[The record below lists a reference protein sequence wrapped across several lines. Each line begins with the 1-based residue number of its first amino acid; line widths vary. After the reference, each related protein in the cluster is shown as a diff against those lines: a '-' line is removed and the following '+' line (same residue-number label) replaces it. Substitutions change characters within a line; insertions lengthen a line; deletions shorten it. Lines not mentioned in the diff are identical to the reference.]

1 MATLHWRG
9 STLLGPVPPAMVT
22 VKDPAK
28 KSGGNIITVAWT
40 GIINTHP
47 PKAYISVRPQ
57 RYSYRLLCDTRE
69 CIIHLTT
76 RPLVQAADFCGMHT
90 GAKMDKFMRCG
101 LTPVPAETVDV
112 PRIAQ
117 CPLALEC
124 RITDIHPLGSHD
136 MMLCDI
142 VTVDVDEA
150 LLDKKG
156 KLHLERAGICGFLHG
171 TYYALGERVASFGDS
186 VRKPNRTK
194 KQTQSFCHIDKKI
207 SDKNKKK
214 PS

>member
-22 VKDPAK
+22 VKDPAQ

-76 RPLVQAADFCGMHT
+76 RALVQAADFAACT
-90 GAKMDKFMRCG
+90 QAPKWTNLCA
-101 LTPVPAETVDV
+101 VIS
-112 PRIAQ
+112 PRYLPKRLMYHASRSARSRWNAASRTFIR
-117 CPLALEC
+117 LAAM
-124 RITDIHPLGSHD
+124 I
-136 MMLCDI
+136 
-142 VTVDVDEA
+142 
-150 LLDKKG
+150 
-156 KLHLERAGICGFLHG
+156 
-171 TYYALGERVASFGDS
+171 
-186 VRKPNRTK
+186 
-194 KQTQSFCHIDKKI
+194 
-207 SDKNKKK
+207 
-214 PS
+214 

>member
-76 RPLVQAADFCGMHT
+76 RLGT
-90 GAKMDKFMRCG
+90 G
-101 LTPVPAETVDV
+101 
-112 PRIAQ
+112 
-117 CPLALEC
+117 C
-124 RITDIHPLGSHD
+124 R
-136 MMLCDI
+136 
-142 VTVDVDEA
+142 
-150 LLDKKG
+150 
-156 KLHLERAGICGFLHG
+156 FLRHAHRRQNG
-171 TYYALGERVASFGDS
+171 QIYALSSHPDTCRNG
-186 VRKPNRTK
+186 
-194 KQTQSFCHIDKKI
+194 
-207 SDKNKKK
+207 
-214 PS
+214 